1 MKKIIF
7 TLTLIILVL
16 FVGVTVFADD
26 PTVQS
31 VLKTD
36 ATTVK
41 EGEDL
46 VVTMSVSDITFTQG
60 LAAVTATLN
69 YDDAV
74 FEAVE
79 ESSFTELNNW
89 KVSYSPLAKEIVLSR
104 VEDQPLQKEN
114 GDLFSVKLKAKADT
128 AGQKPV
134 IKVTDVKFKDNIVQE
149 YSVAEV
155 ATSEITI
162 EKIGSIL
169 PTEPETPTPIPTEPE
184 TPISTDKE
192 KPEEIPE
199 TGLSDTMVYIIAALG
214 IVAVVFY
221 INYKRLERKNIRY
234 INVE

>member
-1 MKKIIF
+1 MKKILF

-79 ESSFTELNNW
+79 GSSFTELNNW

>member
-79 ESSFTELNNW
+79 GSSFTELNNW